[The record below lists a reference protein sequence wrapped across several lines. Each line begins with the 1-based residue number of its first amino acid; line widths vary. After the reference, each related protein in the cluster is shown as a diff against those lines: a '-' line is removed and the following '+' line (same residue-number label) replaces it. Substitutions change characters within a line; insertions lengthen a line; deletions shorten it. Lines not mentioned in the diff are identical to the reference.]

1 MPGVT
6 IVDDARRLAE
16 QAHAGQTRKGSDRPY
31 IHHPAEVAA
40 GVAANGGADEVVA
53 AAWLHDVVE
62 DTERSLDDV
71 RAATCDRVAA
81 LVAAVTEPE
90 KGVSWE
96 ERKRHSLARLAA
108 ADEDVA
114 LLKGSDTLANAREIV
129 RNANDGEDV
138 WARFNRP
145 RTKQLWWYLSVARLV
160 RDRLPGHPLAGELAR
175 AVDEVCLIALRPAGE
190 ADLDA
195 VLELVEELF
204 APPSSRASS
213 YAPQEARERARWWLG
228 DGRLLLVADDDQGRP
243 AGYVAAAVDIESI
256 RFGRRA
262 WVEDLV
268 TSPAVRR
275 LGYGAALLAGTRA
288 WARERGCSH
297 LVLTTSLARTGSH
310 AFYDRE
316 GGSFAS
322 RAYRWALD

>member
-1 MPGVT
+1 MT

-40 GVAANGGADEVVA
+40 GVAANGGADAVVA

-62 DTERSLDDV
+62 DTGRTLDELRPV
-71 RAATCDRVAA
+71 VGDRVTE
-81 LVAAVTEPE
+81 LVQAVSEPDKRE
-90 KGVSWE
+90 SWE
-96 ERKRHSLARLAA
+96 ARKQHSLERLAT
-108 ADEDVA
+108 ADADVA
-114 LLKGSDTLANAREIV
+114 LLKGCDTLANAREIV
-129 RNANDGEDV
+129 RNAGAGEDV

-160 RDRLPGHPLAGELAR
+160 RDRLPGHPLAAELTR
-175 AVDEVCLIALRPAGE
+175 VVDEVCLIGLRPAGE
-190 ADLDA
+190 ADLGA
-195 VLELVEELF
+195 VLELVEHLF
-204 APPSSRASS
+204 APPSSRAPS
-213 YAPQEARERARWWLG
+213 YAAEEARERARWWLA
-228 DGRLLLVADDDQGRP
+228 DGRLLLLADDDEGRP

-268 TSPAVRR
+268 TSPTARR
-275 LGYGAALLAGTRA
+275 LGYGAALLAGARA
-288 WARERGCSH
+288 WARGHGCSH
-297 LVLTTSLARTGSH
+297 LVLTTSLHRTGSH
-310 AFYDRE
+310 AFYERE
-316 GGSFAS
+316 GGAFGS